1 MGSSLG
7 SSSTS
12 EAPSVSFPVPVSPI
26 SVVEE
31 LDLESRHSIF
41 PIVLEFGDPPDDEFL
56 FRCFFFFLSE
66 DGGTI
71 SG

>member
-1 MGSSLG
+1 M
-7 SSSTS
+7 
-12 EAPSVSFPVPVSPI
+12 SFPVPVSPI

-31 LDLESRHSIF
+31 LDLESGKSRRSIF
-41 PIVLEFGDPPDDEFL
+41 PMVLEFGDPPDDEFL

>member
-1 MGSSLG
+1 M
-7 SSSTS
+7 
-12 EAPSVSFPVPVSPI
+12 SFPVPVSPI

-41 PIVLEFGDPPDDEFL
+41 PGMVLEFGDPPDDEFL

>member
-1 MGSSLG
+1 M
-7 SSSTS
+7 
-12 EAPSVSFPVPVSPI
+12 SFPVPVSPI

-31 LDLESRHSIF
+31 FDLDSKPSILPMF
-41 PIVLEFGDPPDDEFL
+41 FEIGDPPDDEFL

>member
-1 MGSSLG
+1 M
-7 SSSTS
+7 
-12 EAPSVSFPVPVSPI
+12 SFPVPVSPI

-31 LDLESRHSIF
+31 LDLDSKPSILPMF
-41 PIVLEFGDPPDDEFL
+41 FEFGDPPVDEFL